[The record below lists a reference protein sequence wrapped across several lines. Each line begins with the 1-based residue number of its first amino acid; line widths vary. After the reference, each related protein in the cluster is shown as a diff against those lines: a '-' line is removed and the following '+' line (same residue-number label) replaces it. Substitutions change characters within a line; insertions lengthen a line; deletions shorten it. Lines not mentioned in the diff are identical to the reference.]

1 MPAILGYKLPA
12 ANVGKVDNRG
22 IDLNITH
29 RNHLRD
35 FNYSIAGNLT
45 WARNKV
51 IDLLEPAG
59 EKNNPRQRSTG
70 HSMSQY
76 FGYEALGL
84 FQSDEEANN
93 WPQPQFGKAKAGDIK
108 YKDQNG
114 DGIIDAED
122 EIAIGRSNYP
132 ELVYGLN
139 LNAEWKGFDIT
150 FFFQEQH
157 WQTSITM
164 VTWPSHTSKDAEEPC
179 SNITSATRGRPKIR
193 KLNFHACTME
203 AMPITN
209 CSLLSGCVTVHTSV

>member
-93 WPQPQFGKAKAGDIK
+93 WPQP
-108 YKDQNG
+108 
-114 DGIIDAED
+114 
-122 EIAIGRSNYP
+122 AIRQKQRRVIQIQRPERRRYHRCGR
-132 ELVYGLN
+132 
-139 LNAEWKGFDIT
+139 
-150 FFFQEQH
+150 
-157 WQTSITM
+157 
-164 VTWPSHTSKDAEEPC
+164 
-179 SNITSATRGRPKIR
+179 
-193 KLNFHACTME
+193 
-203 AMPITN
+203 
-209 CSLLSGCVTVHTSV
+209 